1 MPLREG
7 TKKISHGGSGYLQS
21 GDYFKMESVFF
32 GYILIFLSISLLSG
46 KQDVPGFL
54 VHSVPQPSKKFWFLF
69 EEDSVGQS
77 VSVC

>member
-1 MPLREG
+1 
-7 TKKISHGGSGYLQS
+7 
-21 GDYFKMESVFF
+21 MESVFF

-77 VSVC
+77 ASVC